1 MSSYLKYSNRLLK
14 SSSSRKVVP
23 SAFYFI
29 RTLITFVPAFMM
41 AAHAFEAGQ
50 GACVSVSSMVTTVPK
65 LLQGSVVLYCS
76 IDAAGTWS
84 VASLMSELL
93 NTILSVEGMFPA

>member
-1 MSSYLKYSNRLLK
+1 MI
-14 SSSSRKVVP
+14 V
-23 SAFYFI
+23 YFFK
-29 RTLITFVPAFMM
+29 TLIVFVPAFMM

-50 GACVSVSSMVTTVPK
+50 DACVSVSSMATIVPK

-84 VASLMSELL
+84 VAFLMYESANAYLFVAG
-93 NTILSVEGMFPA
+93 TFFA

>member
-1 MSSYLKYSNRLLK
+1 MI
-14 SSSSRKVVP
+14 V
-23 SAFYFI
+23 YFFK
-29 RTLITFVPAFMM
+29 TLIAFVPAFMM

-50 GACVSVSSMVTTVPK
+50 DACVSVSSMVTIVPK

-84 VASLMSELL
+84 VAFLMSELL
-93 NTILSVEGMFPA
+93 NTFLSVEGMFSA

>member
-1 MSSYLKYSNRLLK
+1 MI
-14 SSSSRKVVP
+14 V
-23 SAFYFI
+23 YFFK
-29 RTLITFVPAFMM
+29 TLIAFVPAFMMAAHAFMPAFMM

-50 GACVSVSSMVTTVPK
+50 GVCVSVSSMATIVPK

-84 VASLMSELL
+84 VAFLMSELL
-93 NTILSVEGMFPA
+93 NTILSVEGMFSA